1 MSTSF
6 KGLTIQIG
14 ADTKQFNK
22 EIRQVDRSIKET
34 SKQVNELEKALELEF
49 DSGRFAEAQR
59 LAQEAIQG
67 TEAKAQALREQLKFM
82 EDAGTEK
89 TNANYQKLQTELLK
103 TENQAV
109 LLKKRLEEINNLK
122 IEALANKF
130 KSAGDAISKAGQ
142 ALAPFSAAAAGALA
156 GLGAIGKSAIS
167 SAAEID
173 DLSQMVN
180 MNAEALQKW
189 RYIAMQLG
197 LDNTTLQTALTKTQA
212 AFADLT
218 QGEVSPAADA
228 LAMLGFSA
236 EQAAK
241 GMDANFEEMVKRLS
255 QVTDA
260 TTQAYLANELFGDRL
275 GSKVIPLLNG
285 GAEGLAA
292 LTAEFEALG
301 YMTNEQV
308 AALANF
314 DDELNRIKKAFI
326 EIKNQI
332 GVALL
337 PVMQALAD
345 FVSNRIVPA
354 FKAMSEW
361 FGSLTDK
368 QKNLIVGVLAAVAA
382 LAPMLL
388 IVGKITSGI
397 GGLINSVGML
407 SKALTFLMAHPII
420 AIIAAVAALLIYLYS
435 TNEKFR
441 ESINNLV
448 STLGEALAPIL
459 IKMGEILGGLL
470 KEFGPLLDILGE
482 YLVPVIEI
490 LSKVLKP
497 VVDILGNVLIAR
509 LTVIVGIIKV
519 VVGAVTYLANA
530 ISSVLIP
537 VFEWLSKAFDDFIA
551 FIPKAIEGTLKF
563 IERMVNDVLDFINAI
578 IRNIN
583 KMSSILGFT
592 IKELDNVSINTDFTK
607 SMMGGSKADTGGGK
621 TNPVNPSQVI
631 GSTPTANLPGIVTN
645 NDYSKKDIV
654 INVTVENYAQEVD
667 VDDMVRQINV
677 KLAAQM

>member
-1 MSTSF
+1 MSTAF
-6 KGLTIQIG
+6 KGLTVQIG

-22 EIRQVDRSIKET
+22 EMRQVDRSIKET
-34 SKQVNELEKALELEF
+34 NKQVNELEKALELEF
-49 DSGRFAEAQR
+49 DSGKFAEAQR

-67 TEAKAQALREQLKFM
+67 TEAKAQALRDQLKYM
-82 EDAGTEK
+82 EEAGTDK
-89 TNANYQKLQTELLK
+89 TSENYRKLQTELLK

-109 LLKKRLEEINNLK
+109 LLKKRLDEINNIK
-122 IEALANKF
+122 VEAMAKKF
-130 KSAGDAISKAGQ
+130 KDAGDAIGKAGK
-142 ALAPFSAAAAGALA
+142 ALAPFSAAAAAALA

-228 LAMLGFSA
+228 LTMLGFSA

-241 GMDANFEEMVKRLS
+241 GMDANFEEMVKRLA
-255 QVTDA
+255 QVSDA

-308 AALANF
+308 AELASF

-337 PVMQALAD
+337 PVMQTLAD
-345 FVSNRIVPA
+345 FVSNKIVPA
-354 FKAMSEW
+354 FKALSEW
-361 FGSLTDK
+361 FGNLSDR
-368 QKNLIVGVLAAVAA
+368 QKNLITGALAAVAA

-388 IVGKITSGI
+388 ILGKLTSGT
-397 GGLINSVGML
+397 GSLIKGIQML
-407 SKALTFLMAHPII
+407 GKALSVLAAHPII
-420 AIIAAVAALLIYLYS
+420 LIIAAIAALMLYLYN
-435 TNEKFR
+435 TNEQFK
-441 ESINNLV
+441 ESIDSLV
-448 STLGEALAPIL
+448 SVLGEALAPIL
-459 IKMGEILGGLL
+459 NAIGEIFKTLFTELA
-470 KEFGPLLDILGE
+470 PLIEILAQV
-482 YLVPVIEI
+482 LVPVIN
-490 LSKVLKP
+490 LLAQVLKP
-497 VVDILGNVLIAR
+497 VGDLIAKVINKH
-509 LTVIVGIIKV
+509 LQTTIKIIQTVVGVIIKIAQV
-519 VVGAVTYLANA
+519 
-530 ISSVLIP
+530 ISDILIP
-537 VFEWLSKAFDDFIA
+537 VFDWLSKAFDNFIS
-551 FIPKAIEGTLKF
+551 FIPKAIESVLKF
-563 IERMVNDVLDFINAI
+563 IERMVNDVLDFINKI

-583 KMSSILGFT
+583 KMGDVLGFT
-592 IKELDNVSINTDFTK
+592 IKELDNVTINTNFAKQNDSSTQ
-607 SMMGGSKADTGGGK
+607 SKGVASS
-621 TNPVNPSQVI
+621 PVTVSDVI
-631 GSTPTANLPGIVTN
+631 SSTPSANTPGYVTN
-645 NDYSKKDIV
+645 NDYSNKDIT
-654 INVTVENYAQEVD
+654 INVTVENYAEEVD
-667 VDDMVRQINV
+667 VDDMVRQINL